1 MYLEVFNNQAM
12 ESLGYQLTFREWKK
26 SNSFLFKGKAKLQI
40 NTKHQNP
47 KAAKMLKI
55 LTPLSGQLDA

>member
-1 MYLEVFNNQAM
+1 M
-12 ESLGYQLTFREWKK
+12 ESLGYQLTIREWKK
-26 SNSFLFKGKAKLQI
+26 SKSSLFKRKAKLQI

-47 KAAKMLKI
+47 KATKMLKI